1 MSGWIT
7 FGAIIFG
14 VTLGV
19 LVTYWLL
26 HFTTDMVVAKKMS
39 AGDVEGVK
47 KVLGDR
53 ANRVSQQVRITAEV
67 WIKQQQER

>member
-1 MSGWIT
+1 MSGVIT

-19 LVTYWLL
+19 LLTYFLL
-26 HFTTDMVVAKKMS
+26 HYVTDFTVKKKMS

-47 KVLGDR
+47 KALNNRVS
-53 ANRVSQQVRITAEV
+53 RVSQQVRITAEV
-67 WIKQQQER
+67 WIKQQQEK